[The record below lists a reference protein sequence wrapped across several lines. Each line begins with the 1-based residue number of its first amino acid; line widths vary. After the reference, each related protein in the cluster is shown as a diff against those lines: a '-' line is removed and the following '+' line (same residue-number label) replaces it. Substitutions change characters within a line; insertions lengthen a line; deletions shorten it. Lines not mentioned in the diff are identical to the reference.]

1 MPEGYET
8 SHHITALLKCGTR
21 ESLDRLWPL
30 VYDELRQ
37 LAARQMRRE
46 RPDHTLQPTALV
58 HEAWL
63 RLVDQR
69 EVDWRNRARFFGLA
83 AEMMR
88 RILVNHALARKADK
102 RGGQEPRLSLDEAV
116 SFAAERE
123 INLARLDE
131 ALTQL
136 ATLDPDLCRIVE
148 MRFFAGLTIE
158 EVAEVMN
165 ISTAT
170 VKRQWRTARA
180 WLYQQISQS
189 DNPPALESTAA
200 ARAAQ

>member
-1 MPEGYET
+1 MPEANET
-8 SHHITALLKCGTR
+8 SHHITELLKSGTR

-30 VYDELRQ
+30 VYDELRH

-69 EVDWRNRARFFGLA
+69 EADWRNRARFFGLA

-102 RGGQEPRLSLDEAV
+102 RGGHETKLSLEEAV

-123 INLARLDE
+123 VSLTLLDE
-131 ALTQL
+131 ALNQL
-136 ATLDPDLCRIVE
+136 AALDPELCRIVE

-165 ISTAT
+165 TSTAT

-180 WLYQQISQS
+180 WLYQQISRA
-189 DNPPALESTAA
+189 DKPPSPESTAA
-200 ARAAQ
+200 ARASQ

>member
-1 MPEGYET
+1 MPEANET
-8 SHHITALLKCGTR
+8 SHHITELLNSGSR

-30 VYDELRQ
+30 VYDELRH

-46 RPDHTLQPTALV
+46 RHDHTLQPTALV

-69 EVDWRNRARFFGLA
+69 EADWRNRARFFGLA
-83 AEMMR
+83 AVMMR

-102 RGGQEPRLSLDEAV
+102 RGGQETKLSLEEAV

-123 INLARLDE
+123 VSLTLLDE
-131 ALTQL
+131 ALNQL
-136 ATLDPDLCRIVE
+136 AALDPELCRIVE

-158 EVAEVMN
+158 ETAEVMN

-180 WLYQQISQS
+180 WLYQQISRT
-189 DNPPALESTAA
+189 DNPPSPESTAA
-200 ARAAQ
+200 ARASQ